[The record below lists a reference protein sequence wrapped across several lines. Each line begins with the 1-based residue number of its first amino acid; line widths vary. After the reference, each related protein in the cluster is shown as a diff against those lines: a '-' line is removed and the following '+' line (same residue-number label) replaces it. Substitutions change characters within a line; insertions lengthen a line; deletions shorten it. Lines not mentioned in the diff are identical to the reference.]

1 MGCRSICGSRSVSRR
16 KTGAF
21 FRRCREWLATPD
33 RASADA
39 VRAAAL
45 AKVVIGGSFAL
56 ALKRAGAVATVVG
69 VGRSAS
75 NLDAAR
81 KLGIADRTFA
91 QDQCWTG
98 ELADA
103 DLVLLATPVG
113 QIPALLGKIAP
124 ALGSATVLTDAGST
138 KQDVIAAAR
147 RYLGRALPRFVPG
160 HPIAGTERS
169 GAAAAADSLFH

>member
-1 MGCRSICGSRSVSRR
+1 MACRSICESRSVSKR

-21 FRRCREWLATPD
+21 LPRCREWLATPD
-33 RASADA
+33 RARADA

-45 AKVVIGGSFAL
+45 GKVVIVGVGLIGGSFAL

-69 VGRSAS
+69 IGRSAS
-75 NLDAAR
+75 NLETAR

-91 QDQCWTG
+91 HDERWTD

-113 QIPALLGKIAP
+113 QIPALLATMAP
-124 ALGSATVLTDAGST
+124 ALGPATV
-138 KQDVIAAAR
+138 
-147 RYLGRALPRFVPG
+147 
-160 HPIAGTERS
+160 
-169 GAAAAADSLFH
+169 

>member
-1 MGCRSICGSRSVSRR
+1 MACRSICESRSVSRR
-16 KTGAF
+16 KTGVF
-21 FRRCREWLATPD
+21 FPRCREWLATPD
-33 RASADA
+33 RARADA

-45 AKVVIGGSFAL
+45 GKVVIVGLGLIGGSFAL

-75 NLDAAR
+75 NLDTAR

-91 QDQCWTG
+91 QDQHWTD

-113 QIPALLGKIAP
+113 QIPALLGTIAP
-124 ALGSATVLTDAGST
+124 ALGSATGFTDAG
-138 KQDVIAAAR
+138 R
-147 RYLGRALPRFVPG
+147 
-160 HPIAGTERS
+160 TE
-169 GAAAAADSLFH
+169 H